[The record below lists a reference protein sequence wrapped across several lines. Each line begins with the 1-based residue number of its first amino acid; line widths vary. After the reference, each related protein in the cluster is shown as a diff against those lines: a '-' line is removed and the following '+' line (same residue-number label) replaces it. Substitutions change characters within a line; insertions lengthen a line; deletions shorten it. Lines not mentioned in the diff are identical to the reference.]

1 MKKLLIAG
9 VITAAIT
16 SSQTALGDTPLIASA
31 DLPAIPLS
39 VTDPVRKRVPSSSQ
53 PQKAA
58 ASPEQASSEQAE
70 LSEAAQAIADIQAEL
85 RAEFTEKNKKPREP
99 VSSGGPLQ
107 LEPGVNKIV
116 NVSQGHPNRILLP
129 FENPDI
135 HTTSSEALI
144 KAEASVVVLATNS
157 IKPVTLF
164 ISPKDNPRL
173 ALSLTLVPKTMPPA
187 QYEVSIAGELS
198 SQYAYKNVSAEK
210 WERKNN
216 YTGALVKL
224 FEKLA
229 KQDLPQGYS
238 LRDPKPHEPHSCF
251 KPNTDIEWTLA
262 QVVQGHHI
270 TVNVVVAKNAGNYPV
285 EIIGSDCNAQGV
297 IAAAEWPLSVLEPG
311 DVTEV
316 YVASQRSMTKAK
328 RIRRPSAIGGVRG
341 QN

>member
-1 MKKLLIAG
+1 MKKLLIAS

-16 SSQTALGDTPLIASA
+16 SSQSALGEIPLIASA

-39 VTDPVRKRVPSSSQ
+39 VTDPVRKRVPSPSQ
-53 PQKAA
+53 PDT
-58 ASPEQASSEQAE
+58 PESQPEPVE
-70 LSEAAQAIADIQAEL
+70 PSEAALAIASIQSEL
-85 RAEFTEKNKKPREP
+85 RAELAKSEP
-99 VSSGGPLQ
+99 EPKAPSKLGGKLL
-107 LEPGVNKIV
+107 LEPGVNKII

-144 KAEASVVVLATNS
+144 KAEASVVVVATNS
-157 IKPVTLF
+157 SKPVTLF

-173 ALSLTLVPKTMPPA
+173 ALSLTLAPRMMPPA
-187 QYEVSIAGELS
+187 QYEVAIEGALS
-198 SQYAYKNVSAEK
+198 SQYDYKNVAAER

-229 KQDLPQGYS
+229 NQDLPQGYS
-238 LRDPKPHEPHSCF
+238 LRNPNPQDFHTCF
-251 KPNTDIEWTLA
+251 KPNSEIEWELA

-270 TVNVVVAKNAGNYPV
+270 TVNVVVAKNLGNRPV
-285 EIIGSDCNAQGV
+285 EIIGSDCGALGV
-297 IAAAEWPLSVLEPG
+297 IAAAEWPLSILEPG

-316 YVASQRSMTKAK
+316 YVASQRGMSELK
-328 RIRRPSAIGGVRG
+328 RIRRPSAIGGSHE
-341 QN
+341 